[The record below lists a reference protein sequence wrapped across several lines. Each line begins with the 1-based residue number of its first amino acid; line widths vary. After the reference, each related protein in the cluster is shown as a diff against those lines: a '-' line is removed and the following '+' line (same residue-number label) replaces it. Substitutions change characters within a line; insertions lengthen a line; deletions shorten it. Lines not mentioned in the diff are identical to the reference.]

1 MVEDCVFGRVSCSRA
16 HPTVGFVWFLLLS
29 CVAFFGSRELFKTIA
44 PCGGPFCIL
53 LQFMNELQRIVV
65 AAAAA
70 AAPTVAA

>member
-1 MVEDCVFGRVSCSRA
+1 MAVDFFFRRVSYCRV
-16 HPTVGFVWFLLLS
+16 HPIVGFVWFLLLL

-65 AAAAA
+65 AAGAAA
-70 AAPTVAA
+70 AVPA